1 MELVKENTLVY
12 ICVSKSISSKLIRM
26 QQMLIVRR
34 LDSNPSVHIV
44 LFANCVC
51 IDLSHR
57 IDQLM
62 VKREEE
68 EKKTNLFSLNI
79 VQEHLQLP
87 FENIKEKKSIL
98 YHDFYN
104 DVEIYVVHVGY
115 KFTKTLMQYIIIF
128 LLHKN
133 I

>member
-12 ICVSKSISSKLIRM
+12 ICVSKSISSKSIRM

-62 VKREEE
+62 VKRE
-68 EKKTNLFSLNI
+68 KKLI
-79 VQEHLQLP
+79 
-87 FENIKEKKSIL
+87 
-98 YHDFYN
+98 
-104 DVEIYVVHVGY
+104 G
-115 KFTKTLMQYIIIF
+115 F
-128 LLHKN
+128 L
-133 I
+133 